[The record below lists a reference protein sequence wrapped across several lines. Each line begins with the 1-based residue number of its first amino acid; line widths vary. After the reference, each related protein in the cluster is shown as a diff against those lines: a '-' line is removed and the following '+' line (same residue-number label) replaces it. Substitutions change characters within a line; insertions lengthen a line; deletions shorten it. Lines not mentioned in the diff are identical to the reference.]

1 MPLKHRCI
9 SKLRCTCRWPHV
21 PQQPIDKSF
30 YRCRCLT
37 TIFHQPSNPSKWDK
51 FTDVTLSLRHMT
63 STTQINVYA
72 KRWKMMIDRR
82 RSFCAESVEMAD
94 MAHTSRIMPHKGSHF
109 KTPCHFCDCETANEK
124 YETLMVWKLVVIP
137 GPGFPNKP
145 IAMDN
150 HPMSSENR
158 IARLDSQVICLL
170 GINALFYSKWK
181 VDGTVPTYWFIRT
194 LY

>member
-1 MPLKHRCI
+1 MPDNNITPTFKTLKMRQIYWCHFV
-9 SKLRCTCRWPHV
+9 T
-21 PQQPIDKSF
+21 
-30 YRCRCLT
+30 
-37 TIFHQPSNPSKWDK
+37 PSLDFDHTNKRLCKEMENDR
-51 FTDVTLSLRHMT
+51 TRIL
-63 STTQINVYA
+63 QI
-72 KRWKMMIDRR
+72 RR

-94 MAHTSRIMPHKGSHF
+94 MAHMSRIMPHKGSHF

-158 IARLDSQVICLL
+158 IALFDSQVICLL